1 MMTALL
7 ILVGVGVFC
16 LILQTVALVVL
27 ARLAIIRHTA
37 RKMLDAENN
46 EMVLHI
52 IESRIAA
59 EQPGMNPWNLYE
71 PGSVNHPGR
80 KRRIDRFKTALG
92 ALEYADAIYPGVRIE
107 ITDVHNDVIPT
118 QGVRDGTRIEAT

>member
-27 ARLAIIRHTA
+27 VRLVMIRHTA
-37 RKMLDAENN
+37 RKILDAKNN
-46 EMVLHI
+46 EMVLRI
-52 IESRIAA
+52 IESRIAH
-59 EQPGMNPWNLYE
+59 ERCMNPWNLYE

-80 KRRIDRFKTALG
+80 KRRIDRFLTALG
-92 ALEYADAIYPGVRIE
+92 ALEYADAIYPGVRVE

-118 QGVRDGTRIEAT
+118 QDVRDGTRVEAT

>member
-1 MMTALL
+1 MMPALL

-27 ARLAIIRHTA
+27 GRLVMIRHRA
-37 RKMLDAENN
+37 RKILDAKNN

-52 IESRIAA
+52 IESRVAY
-59 EQPGMNPWNLYE
+59 ERCMNPWNLYE
-71 PGSVNHPGR
+71 PGSANHPGR
-80 KRRIDRFKTALG
+80 KRRIDRFQTALG